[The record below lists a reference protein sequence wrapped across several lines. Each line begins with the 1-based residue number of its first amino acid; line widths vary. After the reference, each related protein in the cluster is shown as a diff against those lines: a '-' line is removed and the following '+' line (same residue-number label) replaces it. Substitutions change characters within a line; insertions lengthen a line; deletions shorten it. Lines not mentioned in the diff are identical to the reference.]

1 MFCHIRYATGRTAHL
16 VGSLVLLIVLLLALP
31 DGTEAEVDLRLYK
44 NAENETKLLTE
55 NKLVSWLF
63 LFGIGSCTHN
73 VV

>member
-1 MFCHIRYATGRTAHL
+1 MTQF

-31 DGTEAEVDLRLYK
+31 DGTEAEVDLRLYE

-63 LFGIGSCTHN
+63 LFGIGSCAGN